1 MAERVE
7 PIKIALL
14 SDPASSQRKA
24 AVAVAL
30 ANDYPGMVD
39 LGAQPDE
46 DCSDNELAL
55 RFVAA
60 LNAGSVDC
68 CIGFSLYGGGL
79 QIYANKDPRV
89 TAVPCSDEISAIE
102 AINDYAA
109 NMCDISSR
117 MPLEHAVAV
126 AKTFL
131 SVFRL
136 RRELL

>member
-1 MAERVE
+1 MRV
-7 PIKIALL
+7 ALL
-14 SDPASSQRKA
+14 SDPESSRRKS

-30 ANDYPGMVD
+30 ASDYHEMVD
-39 LGAQPDE
+39 LGAEPDE
-46 DCSDNELAL
+46 ECSYSDLAL
-55 RFVAA
+55 RFLAA
-60 LNAGSVDC
+60 LDIDRVDC

-89 TAVPCSDEISAIE
+89 TAIPCSDEISAVE

-117 MPLEHAVAV
+117 MPVEHAIAV
-126 AKTFL
+126 ARTFL

-136 RRELL
+136 RRELS